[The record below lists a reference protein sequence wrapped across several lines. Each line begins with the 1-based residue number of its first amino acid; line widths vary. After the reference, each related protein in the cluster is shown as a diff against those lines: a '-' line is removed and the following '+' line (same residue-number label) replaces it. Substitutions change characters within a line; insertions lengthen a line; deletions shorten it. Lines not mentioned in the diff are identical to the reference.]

1 MKTSESHSQAN
12 QGFPAIVND
21 QTSAVGT
28 WPFFKTHS
36 PARICQP
43 ESESVSS
50 QPTPVV
56 HQNSTTIGIKKA
68 RSDND
73 GKNEPHE
80 SSSEVGLASAFGCSS
95 VPAPNILPLS

>member
-12 QGFPAIVND
+12 HGFPAIVNEK
-21 QTSAVGT
+21 TSVVGT
-28 WPFFKTHS
+28 RPLFNIHS

-43 ESESVSS
+43 VSESVSS
-50 QPTPVV
+50 HPTPVV
-56 HQNSTTIGIKKA
+56 DQNSTTIGIKKA

-80 SSSEVGLASAFGCSS
+80 SSREVALAITFGCSS